1 MEDLINLLILLLLVL
16 IGYIA
21 GRSAEKKHYK
31 KIVQREKE
39 FLKLPAVTIKNA
51 EDPSREIESSELVY
65 GSVVISIDYFKRIY
79 AGLINFFGGEVGAYE
94 TLLDRGRREAILRMK
109 EMNPHAD
116 IISNLGIETTVIGNT
131 SNSNKRQ
138 NSVGAIEV
146 IAFGTAIKY
155 S

>member
-31 KIVQREKE
+31 KIEKREKE

-116 IISNLGIETTVIGNT
+116 IISNLRIETSVIGNT
-131 SNSNKRQ
+131 SNSNNRQ